1 LKWNNINI
9 KVIVENY
16 RIKIRTT
23 YLTISLL
30 SHKLFSKWGDIR
42 LKNIG
47 TGVMIVAAVFLAVV
61 LVILPHNPLLSDNNT
76 PESIET
82 SSNESN
88 PYPENIVNPN
98 SNILNINAYSLNI
111 FISQN
116 KGQDKQTPSPDSP
129 NIAKIVGLFNSYVE
143 NLFKNS
149 LIPGAAVVV
158 VYKDQIVYMKT
169 LGAKK
174 VGESDPIDVDTI
186 FQIGSCTKAFTST
199 AIGALV
205 DEGLMTWED
214 TAQQY
219 FSDPN
224 EFTLQDPVA
233 TQQANMKDLL
243 LHRTGMHENA
253 GNEHIMDF
261 GYDFM
266 ETLYRMRFI
275 ESQSVFRTKFAYNNI
290 MVSLAGHSAARAAST
305 TWPQLINEKIF
316 QPLKM
321 DSSVAT
327 YQEYVNSPNH
337 SGTHVIIDGV
347 AYYVD
352 PLNLDGMAP
361 AGSLSCSIKDMGNWL
376 RFQLNEGVF
385 NGQQVVSSQS
395 LAETHT
401 PLIYIGT
408 ESDTELWYALGWG
421 VMYTQGQTFIVH
433 AGSTRLSATQV
444 RLLPSEDLG
453 VVVMANEGPEGS
465 KFCELVA
472 HELMSIYLKNQP
484 VDPSVIPGEDMGELQ
499 LESTVV
505 QPTTTD
511 PLPYPIDNYVGTYYS
526 DYYGNIK
533 FEKVDDSNLNLY
545 AGNNPDPYPVTHL
558 NDSIFVDV
566 YHQKNITFSNFEN
579 NIPQEVHTDRWDVNG
594 GNGTFNRV

>member
-1 LKWNNINI
+1 
-9 KVIVENY
+9 V
-16 RIKIRTT
+16 
-23 YLTISLL
+23 
-30 SHKLFSKWGDIR
+30 
-42 LKNIG
+42 LKNLG
-47 TGVMIVAAVFLAVV
+47 TGVMLVAAVLIAVV
-61 LVILPHNPLLSDNNT
+61 IVILPHNHVLPDDNNNLEKFQTPLT
-76 PESIET
+76 PELSHD
-82 SSNESN
+82 SSGDL
-88 PYPENIVNPN
+88 VNPFF
-98 SNILNINAYSLNI
+98 LNVNAYSKTTT
-111 FISQN
+111 QN
-116 KGQDKQTPSPDSP
+116 QDSGQEKQNPSPESP
-129 NIAKIVGLFNSYVE
+129 DINKIIVLFNSYVE

-169 LGAKK
+169 LGVKK
-174 VGESDPIDVDTI
+174 VGESDPIGVDTI
-186 FQIGSCTKAFTST
+186 FQIGSCTKAFTAT
-199 AIGALV
+199 AIGSLV
-205 DEGLMTWED
+205 DEGLMRWDD

-243 LHRTGMHENA
+243 SHRTGMHENA
-253 GNEHIMDF
+253 GNEHILDF
-261 GYDFM
+261 NYDFM

-275 ESQSVFRTKFAYNNI
+275 ESQNVFRTKFAYNNI

-305 TWPQLINEKIF
+305 TWPQLIKEKIL

-321 DSSVAT
+321 DSSVST

-385 NGQQVVSSQS
+385 NGQQIVSSQS

-401 PLIYIGT
+401 PLIYVG
-408 ESDTELWYALGWG
+408 SDQDTELWYALGWG
-421 VMYTQGQTFIVH
+421 VMYTQGQIFIVH

-472 HELMSIYLKNQP
+472 SELMSIYLKNQP
-484 VDPSVIPGEDMGELQ
+484 VDPSVIPGEDMGEFQ
-499 LESTVV
+499 PESTIA
-505 QPTTTD
+505 QPPATI

-526 DYYGNIK
+526 DYYGNIE

-558 NDSIFVDV
+558 NGNIFVDV
-566 YHQKNITFSNFEN
+566 YYQKNITFSNFEN
-579 NIPQEVHTDRWDVNG
+579 DIPQEVHTDRWDVNG
-594 GNGTFNRV
+594 DNGTFNRV